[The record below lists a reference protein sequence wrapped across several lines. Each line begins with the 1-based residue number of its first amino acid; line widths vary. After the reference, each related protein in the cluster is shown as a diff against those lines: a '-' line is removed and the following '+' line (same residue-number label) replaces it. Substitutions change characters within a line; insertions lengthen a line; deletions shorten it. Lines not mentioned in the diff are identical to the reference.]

1 MLEASFCLI
10 VSMGWNEVVKA
21 TDEVLPQ
28 LHFAIGT
35 KRCCGVTLSAAVAS
49 GCIRETS
56 LAIDRERR
64 NGTAYASCTLQVA
77 ISTTALTPSF
87 HHLLSKVS

>member
-1 MLEASFCLI
+1 MLEASFGLI
-10 VSMGWNEVVKA
+10 VSMGRNEVVKA
-21 TDEVLPQ
+21 ADEVLPQ
-28 LHFAIGT
+28 LHLAIRT

-49 GCIRETS
+49 GRIRETS
-56 LAIDRERR
+56 LAIDRDRR
-64 NGTAYASCTLQVA
+64 NGTANAPCALQVA